1 MMRTGVSW
9 NLYYSRFSA
18 TAACYG
24 DAAKQHAWVCLLH
37 SQGQAA
43 LSLSSLSSK
52 DIWSAERFI
61 RRVLEQSYVVTLKAR
76 MWNYMALYQN
86 GERRQEIADPKSKH
100 YAASYILRQN
110 QSGNI
115 YQTEGR
121 RFEIVVVRCMT
132 VKSPSEPI

>member
-1 MMRTGVSW
+1 MRTGLSW

-52 DIWSAERFI
+52 DVWSAERFI

-76 MWNYMALYQN
+76 MWNYMALYQIWRATSRDRRSK
-86 GERRQEIADPKSKH
+86 EQALCSQLHTSAESVRQYISDRRQEIRD
-100 YAASYILRQN
+100 R
-110 QSGNI
+110 SGTLYDGQI
-115 YQTEGR
+115 TL
-121 RFEIVVVRCMT
+121 
-132 VKSPSEPI
+132 